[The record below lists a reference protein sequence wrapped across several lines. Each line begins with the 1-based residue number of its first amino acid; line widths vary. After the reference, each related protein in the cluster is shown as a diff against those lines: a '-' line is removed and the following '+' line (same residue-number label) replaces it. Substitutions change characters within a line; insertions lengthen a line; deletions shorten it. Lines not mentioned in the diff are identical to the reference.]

1 MKASPAFEF
10 PPEQQRALRK
20 ARRLEWLT
28 IGYLLTVVL
37 TMYLV
42 LGSSQ
47 AMKTAWLEDVLSLI
61 PPAVFLVANRIASW
75 QPNERFPYG
84 YHRVTSIAF
93 LCAALALLTMGLWLL
108 GDATYKLVTA
118 ERPTIGGITLFGKT
132 IWLGWL
138 MLPVLLWSAAPAFFL
153 GRAKLPPARYIHD
166 KVLYTDA
173 DMNKADWMTASAAMI
188 GVVGVGLGFWWTD
201 AVAAMAIS
209 LSVTRDGFANLREVI
224 TNLMNEAPKVTD
236 RSGFDP
242 LPEQIQDLAKQLP
255 WVSDARV
262 RMREEGHVYFGEVF
276 LVISDATDLVNR
288 LSNATRQCAELN
300 WRVHDI
306 VLVPVTSLD
315 DSHRREKPARGQ

>member
-37 TMYLV
+37 AMYLV

-47 AMKTAWLEDVLSLI
+47 AMKTAWLEDVLSLV
-61 PPAVFLVANRIASW
+61 PPIVFLVANRIAGW
-75 QPNERFPYG
+75 HPTERFPYG

-108 GDATYKLVTA
+108 GDATYKLATA
-118 ERPTIGGITLFGKT
+118 ERPTIAGITLFGNT

-138 MLPVLLWSAAPAFFL
+138 MLPVLLWSAAPAFLL
-153 GRAKLPPARYIHD
+153 GRAKLPLARCMHD

-173 DMNKADWMTASAAMI
+173 DMNKADWMTAVAAMT
-188 GVVGVGLGFWWTD
+188 GVIGVGLGFWWTD

-209 LSVTRDGFANLREVI
+209 LSVTRDGFSNLREVI
-224 TNLMNEAPKVTD
+224 TNLMDETPKSTD
-236 RSGFDP
+236 RSRFDP
-242 LPEQIQDLAKQLP
+242 LPAQIQDFVKQLP
-255 WVSDARV
+255 WVADAQV
-262 RMREEGHVYFGEVF
+262 RMREEGHVCFGEVF
-276 LVISDATDLVNR
+276 VVISDATDLVNR
-288 LSNATRQCAELN
+288 LSAATQQCAELD

-306 VLVPVTSLD
+306 VLVPVASLD
-315 DSHRREKPARGQ
+315 ALPCREEPARGQ